1 MIAADKL
8 NYLFNFEADQP
19 GAPKGIF
26 ISKQDQL
33 PKTDN

>member
-1 MIAADKL
+1 MVPADKL

-19 GAPKGIF
+19 RASKGIS